1 VTVTASDTGTVTAVF
16 TVSLSAP
23 SSQPVTVNYATA
35 DGTATA
41 GGNDYVPISGTLT
54 FAPGETTMTITV
66 VVNPDRKKDA
76 DETFF
81 VDLSGAVNALL
92 LDDQGLGIILS
103 DDWK

>member
-1 VTVTASDTGTVTAVF
+1 MASSTRCRRRH
-16 TVSLSAP
+16 
-23 SSQPVTVNYATA
+23 
-35 DGTATA
+35 
-41 GGNDYVPISGTLT
+41 GNGRRQRLRSDFRDARLR
-54 FAPGETTMTITV
+54 PGEAAITITV
-66 VVNPDRKKDA
+66 VINRNRKKDT